1 MVEVIEA
8 GLMELVDV
16 EFAARVGVPAAE
28 KVVEAMMVQAASDRF
43 FQAEMRLIAPFAE
56 VLMIALAVLKF
67 PRLLKKIAPV

>member
-28 KVVEAMMVQAASDRF
+28 KVVEAMMVQ
-43 FQAEMRLIAPFAE
+43 M
-56 VLMIALAVLKF
+56 
-67 PRLLKKIAPV
+67 